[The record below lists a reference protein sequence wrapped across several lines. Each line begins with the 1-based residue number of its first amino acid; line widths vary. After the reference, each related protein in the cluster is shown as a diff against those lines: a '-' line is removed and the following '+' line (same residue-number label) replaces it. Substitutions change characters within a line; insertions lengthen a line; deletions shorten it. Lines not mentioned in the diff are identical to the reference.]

1 MKNNAARRLT
11 TALAVIVGNFLFA
24 LSVKVFLLPTGLIT
38 GGTTGLAMVV
48 NRLTGLPVSAFVMV
62 FNILMLLLGWVL
74 LGRAFVLSTI
84 ASSLLYPAF
93 LEIIGWFIGDFV
105 LTDDLLL
112 NTIFFGLGIG
122 VSLGIVIRA
131 GASTGGLDIPMLALQ
146 KYLRIP
152 VSVSMYV
159 IDFCIL
165 LLQIAFGAS
174 VDAALYGIVLAIIY
188 TVMLDKMLLLGTSR
202 TEIKIISGKA
212 REISAV
218 ILSQVDRGVTL
229 LHGEGGYLHN
239 DTEVVMSI
247 ISARELI
254 KLERLVHEIDP
265 ECFMVVSRV
274 SEVRGRGF
282 SMNKEY
288 QQK

>member
-1 MKNNAARRLT
+1 MKKTTARRLMS
-11 TALAVIVGNFLFA
+11 ALAVIIGNFLYA

-38 GGTTGLAMVV
+38 GGTTGMAMVV
-48 NRLTGLPVSAFVMV
+48 NRLTGLPVSAFVMA

-93 LEIIGWFIGDFV
+93 LEVIGWFIGDFV

-152 VSVSMYV
+152 VSVSMYA

-202 TEIKIISGKA
+202 TEVKIISGKA
-212 REISAV
+212 REISAA
-218 ILSQVDRGVTL
+218 ILLQVDRGVTL

-247 ISARELI
+247 ISTRELV

-265 ECFMVVSRV
+265 ECFMVVSKV
-274 SEVRGRGF
+274 TEVHGRGF
-282 SMNKEY
+282 SMGKY
-288 QQK
+288 D

>member
-1 MKNNAARRLT
+1 MKKTAARRLMS
-11 TALAVIVGNFLFA
+11 ALAVIVGNFLFA

-48 NRLTGLPVSAFVMV
+48 NRLTGLPVSAFVMA

-74 LGRAFVLSTI
+74 LGRSFVLSTI

-93 LEIIGWFIGDFV
+93 LEVIGWFIGDFV

-122 VSLGIVIRA
+122 ISLGIVIRA

-152 VSVSMYV
+152 VSVSMYA

-202 TEIKIISGKA
+202 TEVKIVSGKA
-212 REISAV
+212 REISAA

-239 DTEVVMSI
+239 EAEVVMSI
-247 ISARELI
+247 ISTRELI

-265 ECFMVVSRV
+265 ECFMIVSKV
-274 SEVRGRGF
+274 TEVHGRGF
-282 SMNKEY
+282 SIGKY
-288 QQK
+288 D